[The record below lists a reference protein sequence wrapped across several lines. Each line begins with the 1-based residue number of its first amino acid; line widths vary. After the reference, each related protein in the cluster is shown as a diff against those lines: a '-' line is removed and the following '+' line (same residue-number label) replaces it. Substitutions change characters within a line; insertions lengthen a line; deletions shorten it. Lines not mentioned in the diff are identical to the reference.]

1 MLDNVTVLCYAMDV
15 TLLHKG
21 GGYLSELISKKELL
35 EKYGISYGAL
45 YRWKRK
51 GLIPESWFIRK
62 STYTGQETFFDRET
76 ICARIDE
83 ILRLRDSVPL
93 DEMAELLEPRQRERT
108 LTIIADGNATNFV
121 GTDKI
126 EKVIITQAD
135 GSETDITLQLL
146 RLIDGKD

>member
-1 MLDNVTVLCYAMDV
+1 M
-15 TLLHKG
+15 
-21 GGYLSELISKKELL
+21 SELISKKELL

>member
-1 MLDNVTVLCYAMDV
+1 MR
-15 TLLHKG
+15 KE

-76 ICARIDE
+76 ICARIEE
-83 ILRLRDSVPL
+83 IMRLRDSVPL
-93 DEMAELLEPRQRERT
+93 DEMADILEPRQRERT
-108 LTIIADGNATNFV
+108 LTIVLGGNAMRFT
-121 GTDKI
+121 GADRI
-126 EKVIITQAD
+126 EKATVTQPD

>member
-1 MLDNVTVLCYAMDV
+1 M
-15 TLLHKG
+15 G
-21 GGYLSELISKKELL
+21 ELISKKELL

-76 ICARIDE
+76 ICARIEE

-108 LTIIADGNATNFV
+108 LTIIAGGNATNFV

-126 EKVIITQAD
+126 EKVIITQPD
-135 GSETDITLQLL
+135 GSETDITLRLL